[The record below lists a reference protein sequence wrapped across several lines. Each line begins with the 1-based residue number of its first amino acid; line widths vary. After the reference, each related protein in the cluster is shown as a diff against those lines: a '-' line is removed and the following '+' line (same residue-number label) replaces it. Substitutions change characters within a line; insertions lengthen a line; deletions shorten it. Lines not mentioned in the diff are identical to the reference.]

1 MKILIT
7 CLSKSW
13 GGLEMYSLTMALQL
27 QKKNLEVHLLCSPN
41 SRLFDE
47 AVKNGISV
55 HPFEYNHY
63 FHPGKILRFIK
74 LNRKEK
80 FDIIHSADTKD
91 LWLIV
96 PALHLGGF
104 NTPLIISKQV
114 GSSINKKDFLHRFLY
129 KRVGCAIAISEVIKT
144 NLLETTILT
153 EDKVV
158 LLHDATD
165 TSKFDPSTID
175 HKKVRKEFNIKDNE
189 LLIGMMARFT
199 PGKGHEEFLYAS
211 QKLLA
216 KYNNIKFM
224 VIGEPSK
231 GEDKYAE
238 NILLLADKLMIKN
251 NVCFTGFRVDI
262 PEVLGALDIFVF
274 PSRAE
279 SFGLALIE
287 AMSMGIPSVC
297 TNYGGVLDIAVDGYT
312 SYLFQKENADNLADK
327 VELLIESASLREK
340 FGKAS
345 RQRVIEMFD
354 LDVFTNRLINIYK
367 STQKNHSNIALE
379 MSND

>member
-27 QKKNLEVHLLCSPN
+27 MKRNIEVHLLCSPN
-41 SRLFDE
+41 SQLSKE
-47 AVKNGISV
+47 ALKNNLV
-55 HPFEYNHY
+55 THLFEYNHY
-63 FHPGKILRFIK
+63 FHPYKILKFSK
-74 LNRKEK
+74 LLHNER
-80 FDIIHSADTKD
+80 FDIIHCADTRD

-96 PALHLGGF
+96 PALRL
-104 NTPLIISKQV
+104 NRSDTPLIISKQV
-114 GSSINKKDFLHRFLY
+114 GSSIIKKDFLHRFLY
-129 KRVGCAIAISEVIKT
+129 KRVDYAIAISEIIKS
-144 NLLETTILT
+144 NLIETTILT
-153 EDKVV
+153 PDKIV

-165 TSKFDPSTID
+165 TTKFDPSTID
-175 HKKVRKEFNIKDNE
+175 HFKIRNEYNIKNNE

-211 QKLLA
+211 QRLLA
-216 KYNNIKFM
+216 KYNNIKFI
-224 VIGEPSK
+224 VIGEASK

-238 NILLLADKLMIKN
+238 SIQLLTEKLGIAKN
-251 NVCFTGFRVDI
+251 VYFTGYRSDI

-287 AMSMGIPSVC
+287 AMSMGLPSVC

-312 SYLFQKENADNLADK
+312 SYLFQKENADSLADK
-327 VELLIESASLREK
+327 VELFIESALLREI

-345 RQRVIEMFD
+345 RQRVIELFD
-354 LDVFTNRLINIYK
+354 LNVFTSQLINLYN
-367 STQKNHSNIALE
+367 STQKIHPNLTLE
-379 MSND
+379 MSHD

>member
-27 QKKNLEVHLLCSPN
+27 QKRNIDVHLLCSPN
-41 SRLFDE
+41 SRLSKE
-47 AVKNGISV
+47 AEINNFVV
-55 HPFEYNHY
+55 HRSEYNHY
-63 FHPGKILRFIK
+63 FHPEKIFKFIK
-74 LNRKEK
+74 LHQNER
-80 FDIIHSADTKD
+80 FDIIHCTDTKD

-96 PALHLGGF
+96 PALHFGRSD
-104 NTPLIISKQV
+104 TPLIISKQV
-114 GSSINKKDFLHRFLY
+114 GSSIIKKDFLHRFLY
-129 KRVGCAIAISEVIKT
+129 KRVDYAIAISEVIKS
-144 NLLETTILT
+144 NLIETTILT
-153 EDKVV
+153 QEKIV

-165 TSKFDPSTID
+165 TTKFDPSTID
-175 HKKVRKEFNIKDNE
+175 HNKIRNKYNIRNNE

-224 VIGEPSK
+224 IIGEPSK
-231 GEDKYAE
+231 GESKYAE
-238 NILLLADKLMIKN
+238 GIRLLAEKLGIIN
-251 NVCFTGFRVDI
+251 NVYFTGYRSDI

-279 SFGLALIE
+279 AFGLALIE

-297 TNYGGVLDIAVDGYT
+297 TNYGGVLDIVVDGST
-312 SYLFQKENADNLADK
+312 SYLFQKENADSLADK
-327 VELLIESASLREK
+327 VELFIESALLREL
-340 FGKAS
+340 FGKAA
-345 RQRVIEMFD
+345 RQRIIEFFD
-354 LDVFTNRLINIYK
+354 LNVFTSRLINLYN
-367 STQKNHSNIALE
+367 SAQKNHSDLTLE
-379 MSND
+379 MSHD

>member
-27 QKKNLEVHLLCSPN
+27 QKRNIDVHLLCSPN
-41 SRLFDE
+41 SRLSKE
-47 AVKNGISV
+47 AEINNFVV
-55 HPFEYNHY
+55 HRSEYNHY
-63 FHPGKILRFIK
+63 FHPEKIFKFIK
-74 LNRKEK
+74 LHQNER
-80 FDIIHSADTKD
+80 FDIIHCMDTKD

-96 PALHLGGF
+96 PALHFGRSD
-104 NTPLIISKQV
+104 TPLIISKQV
-114 GSSINKKDFLHRFLY
+114 GSSIIKKDFLHRFLY
-129 KRVGCAIAISEVIKT
+129 KRVDYAIAISEVIKS
-144 NLLETTILT
+144 NLIETTILT
-153 EDKVV
+153 QEKIV

-165 TSKFDPSTID
+165 TTKFDPSTID
-175 HKKVRKEFNIKDNE
+175 HNKIRNEYNIRNNE

-224 VIGEPSK
+224 IIGEPSK
-231 GEDKYAE
+231 GESKYAE
-238 NILLLADKLMIKN
+238 GIRLLAEKLGIIN
-251 NVCFTGFRVDI
+251 NVYFTGYRSDI

-279 SFGLALIE
+279 AFGLALIE

-297 TNYGGVLDIAVDGYT
+297 TNYGGVLDIVVDGST
-312 SYLFQKENADNLADK
+312 SYLFQKENADSLADK
-327 VELLIESASLREK
+327 VELFIESALLREL
-340 FGKAS
+340 FGKAA
-345 RQRVIEMFD
+345 RQRIIEFFD
-354 LDVFTNRLINIYK
+354 LNVFTSRLINLYN
-367 STQKNHSNIALE
+367 SAQKNHSDLTLE
-379 MSND
+379 MSHD